1 MLQTDMIETFLFL
14 LFNSLYIVGLRLAFD
29 EGMIFE
35 SLNDKGEEF
44 LGKMWMPIA
53 GCVTCM
59 ASVHSWPYLL
69 FVLDWTDWK
78 MALVEAVLYICALAT
93 VNTIKIGRAHV

>member
-1 MLQTDMIETFLFL
+1 MGSILLFL

-35 SLNDKGEEF
+35 KLNDVGEEY

-59 ASVHSWPYLL
+59 ASVHSWPFLL
-69 FVLDWTDWK
+69 TQIDWSNWQRGV
-78 MALVEAVLYICALAT
+78 VEAVLYICALAA
-93 VNTIKIGRAHV
+93 VNTIIQKKLINEDY

>member
-1 MLQTDMIETFLFL
+1 MDIILLVL

-35 SLNDKGEEF
+35 KLNEKGEKY
-44 LGKMWMPIA
+44 LGKLWMPIA

-69 FVLDWTDWK
+69 GYIDWSNWQRGLLD
-78 MALVEAVLYICALAT
+78 AFIYICALAAT
-93 VNTIKIGRAHV
+93 NTIIQKKLINDSY

>member
-1 MLQTDMIETFLFL
+1 MTQVLVIL
-14 LFNSLYIVGLRLAFD
+14 LLNSLYINGLRLAFE

-35 SLNDKGEEF
+35 KFSEWGEEYF
-44 LGKMWMPIA
+44 GKLWMPIA

-69 FVLDWTDWK
+69 GFIDWSNWH
-78 MALVEAVLYICALAT
+78 
-93 VNTIKIGRAHV
+93 RANSRSLFIYLCTGSSEYNYL

>member
-1 MLQTDMIETFLFL
+1 MEEILMFLV
-14 LFNSLYIVGLRLAFD
+14 FNSLYIVGLRLAFD

-35 SLNDKGEEF
+35 KLNEKGEEY
-44 LGKMWMPIA
+44 LGKLWMPIA

-69 FVLDWTDWK
+69 GYIDWSNWQRAILD
-78 MALVEAVLYICALAT
+78 AFIYICALAAT
-93 VNTIKIGRAHV
+93 NTIIQKKLINDSY

>member
-1 MLQTDMIETFLFL
+1 MDIILLVL

-35 SLNDKGEEF
+35 KLNEKGEEY
-44 LGKMWMPIA
+44 LGKLWMPIA

-69 FVLDWTDWK
+69 GYIDWSNWQRGLLD
-78 MALVEAVLYICALAT
+78 AFIYICALAAT
-93 VNTIKIGRAHV
+93 NTIIQKKLINDSY

>member
-1 MLQTDMIETFLFL
+1 MEETLMFLI
-14 LFNSLYIVGLRLAFD
+14 FNSLYIVGLRLAFE

-35 SLNDKGEEF
+35 KLGEKGEDYF
-44 LGKMWMPIA
+44 GKLWMPIA

-69 FVLDWTDWK
+69 GYIDWSNWQRGILD
-78 MALVEAVLYICALAT
+78 AVIYICALAAT
-93 VNTIKIGRAHV
+93 NTIIQKKLINDSY

>member
-1 MLQTDMIETFLFL
+1 MEEILLFL
-14 LFNSLYIVGLRLAFD
+14 LFNSLYINGLRLAFE

-35 SLNDKGEEF
+35 KFSEWGEEYM
-44 LGKMWMPIA
+44 GKLWMPVA

-69 FVLDWTDWK
+69 GYIDWSNWQR
-78 MALVEAVLYICALAT
+78 AVVDAFIYICALAAL
-93 VNTIKIGRAHV
+93 NTIIYKKFIDDSEY